1 MNRKRLKLGWPVLC
15 ATGLAAAGLYFYT
28 AGTFQGEPPG
38 ADVSFSMPVPVDCS
52 DAQGIEGRDFH
63 RDPGRSSC
71 SMSQASFRRLYPEIV
86 QLIDE
91 VIWQ

>member
-1 MNRKRLKLGWPVLC
+1 
-15 ATGLAAAGLYFYT
+15 
-28 AGTFQGEPPG
+28 
-38 ADVSFSMPVPVDCS
+38 MPVPVDCS

-71 SMSQASFRRLYPEIV
+71 SMSQASFRRLYPEIA

-91 VIWQ
+91 VIWH